1 MEDRDTME
9 EEVFDG
15 YEGRDAIVFLID
27 ASASSFETPPDGTN
41 AAAQIGNDCPFVLA
55 IKCAY
60 NTLCSK
66 IFTDPNDSVAIVLFG
81 TQKTAPNEK
90 YGVYANT
97 FLLQDLQNPDCE
109 PITQLDNML
118 NKDGGMDEYM
128 FSVSN
133 PPSLSLADS
142 LWLCSSIFSKQ

>member
-1 MEDRDTME
+1 MEDRDALE
-9 EEVFDG
+9 EETYDA
-15 YEGRDAIVFLID
+15 YDGRDAIIFLID
-27 ASASSFETPPDGTN
+27 ASVPMFKKPPVDDID
-41 AAAQIGNDCPFVLA
+41 AAQTENDCPFVLA

-60 NTLCSK
+60 DTLCSK

-81 TQKTAPNEK
+81 TKKTAPNDK
-90 YGVYANT
+90 YGVYTNT

-109 PITQLDNML
+109 PITQLDDML

-128 FSVSN
+128 YAESN
-133 PPSLSLADS
+133 PQSISLADS